1 MSILHYF
8 KKSSSCTKD
17 SLPDPT
23 GPLSEKVPSKVIVTA
38 NPKVTNTGKLLKSIR
53 GPYLTLT
60 PEQKLRDGRRTME
73 YGTTTAI

>member
-23 GPLSEKVPSKVIVTA
+23 GPLSEKVLSKVIVTA
-38 NPKVTNTGKLLKSIR
+38 NQKVTNTGKLLKSIR
-53 GPYLTLT
+53 RPYLTLT
-60 PEQKLRDGRRTME
+60 PEQKLRVGRRAME
-73 YGTTTAI
+73 NGTTTAI